1 MSHDDLFAD
10 AEPEHDPG
18 IDYEYENFEAP
29 VITWEDPYENI
40 PPDFEE
46 DPTDSSSS
54 LVDEILDT
62 VRVCLASMSGRSC
75 AEGMDMLGYVLSSSI
90 VIDQLDDTQLRR
102 LKRLFDV
109 LSYAWGDDPHGTIDF
124 NDVPDVEAA
133 GNSVKYQFTR
143 IASTEKSDL
152 VANPAGTWRAL
163 VGKVTRQATQKAAQR
178 LIDACKTD
186 APDEELMVKFREI
199 VPPSAKTEV
208 LNADF
213 SMTVAQ
219 WEAQYR
225 QAAAASAPYRI
236 SSGYPT
242 MDYALTAKDASGADN
257 EPFGSF
263 APGELHIFGG
273 ATGSGKSAWARP
285 LARNM
290 AYDLVHGWGYSN
302 AQILYAFTEE
312 NASIV
317 LRAAGMAENMP
328 FHHLAHNV
336 TLANVGPSRKRLVHA
351 VWDLVIKA
359 YHRSQEQGIPIT
371 ECELPYAIFWDYI
384 GGTAEAGE
392 PVDTVASQLNADLA
406 MRGFA
411 QWDPYAMET
420 FSGENFSAYAG
431 MPWPDGMEFFRP
443 VVIAFSQ
450 FRKLADPVWYDP
462 SNKACNEA
470 DFTVENSDG
479 SPGWEVRPGD
489 FRVPTQS
496 ELRGSGILA
505 NHATAIYTLHRSR
518 PQKNEKIRDEKL
530 GRFRLQ
536 DDRARIIPTKT
547 RNSADMPFFP
557 MRFDSQPSGVR
568 GQFYDILAT
577 EAIRKGQLV
586 PTDCYREEGDPILP
600 PRQVR
605 TPFDL
610 VTY

>member
-1 MSHDDLFAD
+1 MSDDLFVD
-10 AEPEHDPG
+10 ALPEDGSDIHYDEPIETVTHWD
-18 IDYEYENFEAP
+18 
-29 VITWEDPYENI
+29 DPYADMPVFDDTEA
-40 PPDFEE
+40 D
-46 DPTDSSSS
+46 TSAS
-54 LVDEILDT
+54 LADDILDT
-62 VRVCLASMSGRSC
+62 IRVCLASMSGRSC
-75 AEGMDMLGYVLSSSI
+75 AEGMDMIGFILSSSI
-90 VIDQLDDTQLRR
+90 VTDQLDDTTMRR
-102 LKRLFDV
+102 TKRLFDV
-109 LSYAWGDDPHGTIDF
+109 LSYAWGDDPHAVIDYD
-124 NDVPDVEAA
+124 DVPDIDAA
-133 GNSVKYQFTR
+133 GSSVAYEFTR
-143 IASTEKSDL
+143 IASTRGHDL
-152 VANPAGTWRAL
+152 VPNPAGTWRAL
-163 VGKVTRQATQKAAQR
+163 VGKVTRQATKQAAAR
-178 LIDACKTD
+178 LIQACDTD
-186 APDEELMVKFREI
+186 APDEELMAKFRAI

-208 LNADF
+208 RNADF
-213 SMTVAQ
+213 SMTASQ
-219 WEAQYR
+219 WEAAYR
-225 QAAAASAPYRI
+225 QAASTTAAYRI

-242 MDYALTAKDASGADN
+242 MDYALTAKDPHGNDA

-263 APGELHIFGG
+263 APGEFHVFGG
-273 ATGSGKSAWARP
+273 ATGNGKSAWARP

-290 AYDLVHGWGYSN
+290 AYDLVHGWGYSK

-312 NASIV
+312 NASII
-317 LRAAGMAENMP
+317 LRAAGIAEGMP
-328 FHHLAHNV
+328 FHHLADNV

-392 PVDTVASQLNADLA
+392 AVDTVAAQLNADLA

-420 FSGENFSAYAG
+420 FSGESFSAYAG

-443 VVIAFSQ
+443 VVIAFAQ

-462 SNKACNEA
+462 NNKSCNLA
-470 DFTVENSDG
+470 DFTIENSDG
-479 SPGWEVRPGD
+479 SPGWEVQPGD

-518 PQKNEKIRDEKL
+518 PQKNEKFLDHAL
-530 GRFRLQ
+530 GRYRLQ
-536 DDRARIIPTKT
+536 DDRARVIPTKT
-547 RNSADMPFFP
+547 RNSTDLNFFP

-568 GQFYDILAT
+568 GQFYDVLAS
-577 EAIRKGQLV
+577 EAIRNGQLT